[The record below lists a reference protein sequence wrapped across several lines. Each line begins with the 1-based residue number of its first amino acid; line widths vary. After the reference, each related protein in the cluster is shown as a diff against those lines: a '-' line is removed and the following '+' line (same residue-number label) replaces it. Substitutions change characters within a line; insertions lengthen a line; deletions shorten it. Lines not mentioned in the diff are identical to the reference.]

1 MNGKV
6 DQRDEAQSNNT
17 RVKLGERCGDCTKL
31 LAVTS
36 PDFAKLDS
44 RNEDARVM
52 RNSVRLV
59 PEVQQID
66 LTIVRRGLQERHQD
80 CIHNA
85 SQLCR

>member
-1 MNGKV
+1 M
-6 DQRDEAQSNNT
+6 
-17 RVKLGERCGDCTKL
+17 KLNQTTPGLNWES
-31 LAVTS
+31 AVAIVRNCWRL
-36 PDFAKLDS
+36 PHQIFRKLDS

-52 RNSVRLV
+52 WNNVRLV